1 MNTKLATDARSTVNI
16 QRKGFYMS
24 PHGKHVEIADALKA
38 AQRNT
43 KLVRPED
50 FPTALTLPEEAP
62 TFETQLSVTSETT
75 LQAAARLAAEGIEPL
90 CLNFA
95 SAKNPG
101 GGFLN
106 GATAQEESLAR
117 ASGLYS
123 CLLTKKEFYDFH
135 RQQGDL
141 LYSDHMIVSPGVPV
155 FADDHRRLFEAPYL
169 CGFLTSPA
177 VNTGVIKER
186 DAQKL
191 GLIRP
196 TMLRRAHRL
205 LWLAQTAGYTHLV
218 LGAWGCGVFRCDPT
232 MVAGVFSA
240 LLTGE
245 GPLAGAFEQVVFA
258 VYDRSKEATTRAAFE
273 KALTDY

>member
-16 QRKGFYMS
+16 QRYGFYTS
-24 PHGKHVEIADALKA
+24 PHGKRVEIAEALGA
-38 AQRNT
+38 AQRST
-43 KLVRPED
+43 QLIRPED
-50 FPTALTLPEEAP
+50 FPPTLLLSEDAP
-62 TFETQLSVTSETT
+62 TFETKLTVTSETT
-75 LQAAARLAAEGIEPL
+75 LRAAARLAAEGIEPL

-123 CLLTKKEFYDFH
+123 CLLMKKEFYDFH
-135 RQQGDL
+135 RQQGDYF
-141 LYSDHMIVSPGVPV
+141 YSDHMILSPGVPV
-155 FADDHRRLFEAPYL
+155 FADDHGRLLEAPYL

-177 VNTGVIKER
+177 VNTGVIRER
-186 DAQKL
+186 DAQKT

-205 LWLAQTAGYTHLV
+205 LWLAKTSGYTHLV

-232 MVAGVFSA
+232 LVAGVFSE
-240 LLTGE
+240 LLLGD
-245 GPLAGAFEQVVFA
+245 GKLAGAFERVVFA
-258 VYDRSKEATTRAAFE
+258 VYDRTKEATTRAAFE
-273 KALTDY
+273 REFA